1 MVRPRSLELF
11 ELINVLLKEHEDTR
25 KDLFDLK
32 NAIVEKDYV
41 KISEIINKFDQY
53 LNQHIVDEEAT
64 LLRFLLDKYGRE
76 GSQGAIRVFQQHI
89 RVHQL
94 INEIKSLLNSSPE
107 LINMKRDELHS
118 LLFEHFDKEENYVFP
133 LIKKAYKESQKS
145 QSYLF

>member
-107 LINMKRDELHS
+107 LINIKRDELAN

-145 QSYLF
+145 QS